1 MHLLCYRLVKTLK
14 VNAGKGLGTY
24 NLRGLQPG
32 IPAGFEGA
40 IYNLKLLPITISNAD
55 KRHNSLKSTG
65 FVYFCKWIAFF
76 RMRVDYYLPKC

>member
-14 VNAGKGLGTY
+14 VNAGKAFGAYDL
-24 NLRGLQPG
+24 PG
-32 IPAGFEGA
+32 FTLVIPAGFERA

-55 KRHNSLKSTG
+55 KRCNSLKSTG

-76 RMRVDYYLPKC
+76 RIRVDYYLPKC